1 MTEDKITPSSY
12 EAMNQGT
19 QDQSISSDSFTKD
32 QVTSSEKSE
41 NSSAQS
47 AATQTALE
55 STIEQLEQKL
65 REKEKEIQET
75 KLRSMADINNLQQR
89 YQRESV
95 NQKTYAH
102 QYLAKDILDVADA
115 LDQALPSLDGE
126 QLKGIQLIQD
136 MLNKALAKHGIEMLN
151 PVNQTYDHNAHEAM
165 AMQPSETV
173 ENNHIIQVIQKGY
186 KLKDRLLRPA
196 RVIVAKNTDAE

>member
-12 EAMNQGT
+12 EAMSQNT
-19 QDQSISSDSFTKD
+19 QEGVSSDTLTQGHAKASD
-32 QVTSSEKSE
+32 LNQDTSKESTH
-41 NSSAQS
+41 
-47 AATQTALE
+47 ATQAALE

-65 REKEKEIQET
+65 KEKDKEIQEQ
-75 KLRSMADINNLQQR
+75 KLRSLADINNLQQR
-89 YQRESV
+89 YQRESI

-115 LDQALPSLDGE
+115 LDQAQQSLDGE

-151 PVNQTYDHNAHEAM
+151 PINEVYNHNEHEAM

-196 RVIVAKNTDAE
+196 RVIVAKNAEEN

>member
-1 MTEDKITPSSY
+1 MTEDKINPSSY
-12 EAMNQGT
+12 EAMT
-19 QDQSISSDSFTKD
+19 QNTQEGISSDTLKQGQAKD
-32 QVTSSEKSE
+32 SDLNQDVTNDTPHS
-41 NSSAQS
+41 
-47 AATQTALE
+47 TQAALE

-65 REKEKEIQET
+65 KEKEKEIQEQ
-75 KLRSMADINNLQQR
+75 KLRSLADINNLQQR
-89 YQRESV
+89 YQRESI

-115 LDQALPSLDGE
+115 LDQALQSMDGE

-136 MLNKALAKHGIEMLN
+136 MLNKALAKHGIEMLDPSN
-151 PVNQTYDHNAHEAM
+151 AIYNHNEHEAM

-196 RVIVAKNTDAE
+196 RVIVAKNVEEN